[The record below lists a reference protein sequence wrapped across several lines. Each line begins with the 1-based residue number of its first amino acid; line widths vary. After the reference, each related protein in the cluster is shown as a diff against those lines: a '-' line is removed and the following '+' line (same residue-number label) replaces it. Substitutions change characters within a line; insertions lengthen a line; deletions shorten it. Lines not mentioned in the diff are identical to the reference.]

1 MGFDLIIGVWTM
13 GIQSILGA
21 RSLAEWRKGV
31 KKSEQKALSQ
41 AERNAATIK
50 FVSVCVV
57 GLVGAAVVYRVAV
70 K

>member
-1 MGFDLIIGVWTM
+1 M

-21 RSLAEWRKGV
+21 RSLAEWRKNVAKGE
-31 KKSEQKALSQ
+31 KSALTA

-57 GLVGAAVVYRVAV
+57 GLVAVGVVYRVAV